1 MTFQVDIDQVGI
13 DQVDIDQAGNSLVVE
28 VERHIQYHL
37 SSGPLVVHRTLSV
50 YYLTHPEDLVLW
62 EQMGRPT
69 SSPLEEHID
78 LVVVAAA
85 PEIDIVVAPHMELRP
100 KVDDW
105 VATPNIVAVAVAA
118 AAVEVAE
125 RLRMAM
131 VLLVHH
137 MVTVVGKVPPHRN
150 LMPPEVEWMVMR
162 GKIVGQAVH
171 CIHWPSLHQTN

>member
-1 MTFQVDIDQVGI
+1 MAFQVDI
-13 DQVDIDQAGNSLVVE
+13 DQVDIDQAGNSLAVE

-78 LVVVAAA
+78 LVAVAAA

-100 KVDDW
+100 EVDDW
-105 VATPNIVAVAVAA
+105 VATLDIVAVAVA

-150 LMPPEVEWMVMR
+150 SMPPEVEWMVMR
-162 GKIVGQAVH
+162 GKIVAQAVH